1 MKRKIRYIFNNKKL
15 NDFNRADE
23 KEMDSTF
30 HRTNEEFELKEKL
43 FRHLS
48 SEISTTS
55 IDPSELKVLFYNIW
69 VKIVRKKLREKTIVI
84 SFKFAAVLVIGLVI
98 GTLINKFD
106 QSTIPEPVYYS
117 TVAPIGSVSELILP
131 DSTVIYLNA
140 DSKIKYSIDG
150 KNGAREVFLD
160 GEAWFDVKKNNE
172 KHFIVHTSFYT
183 INVTGTQFNVKAY
196 ESDNIIATTLEE
208 GQIIIQSTESLGL
221 AEDISIKP
229 GEQAIFNKESKKLT
243 IENVNTKLITS
254 WKDNK
259 LVLVNMSLQ
268 ELVILL
274 ERKYGVEIE
283 IKNTELLNLHFDGTI
298 KNESIIEL
306 LDIIQYALPIN
317 YKIIG
322 QKIEITN
329 KN

>member
-140 DSKIKYSIDG
+140 GSKIKYSIDG

>member
-84 SFKFAAVLVIGLVI
+84 SFKFAAVLIIGLVI
-98 GTLINKFD
+98 GTLINKFE

-140 DSKIKYSIDG
+140 GSKIKYSIDG